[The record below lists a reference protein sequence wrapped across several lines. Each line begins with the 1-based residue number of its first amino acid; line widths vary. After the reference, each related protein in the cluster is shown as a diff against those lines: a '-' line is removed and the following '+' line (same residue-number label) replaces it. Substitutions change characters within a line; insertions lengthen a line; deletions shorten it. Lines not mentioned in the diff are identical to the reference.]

1 MSWFPIFGAGFLAGW
16 WMCAATWPRDR
27 HPDLRRS
34 FNHENTAPNSSEERP
49 LKWRQRTVRLDE
61 GRVQRSNRSG
71 AGYQPKPQIDPKG
84 QRRTPNPP
92 PSDL

>member
-16 WMCAATWPRDR
+16 WMCAITWPRDR
-27 HPDLRRS
+27 PQGEPPLRV
-34 FNHENTAPNSSEERP
+34 
-49 LKWRQRTVRLDE
+49 QRTVRFDE
-61 GRVQRSNRSG
+61 GRVQRGNRSG

-92 PSDL
+92 PFEP